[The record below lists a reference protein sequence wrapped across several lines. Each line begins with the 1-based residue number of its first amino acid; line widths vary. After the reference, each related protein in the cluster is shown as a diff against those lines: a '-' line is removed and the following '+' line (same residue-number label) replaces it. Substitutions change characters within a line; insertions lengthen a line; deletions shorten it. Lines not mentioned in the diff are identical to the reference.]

1 MCKNGKGFCPG
12 PIASHLRRCLQCET
26 EFNAAAPVVAPAP
39 VALAPLPIALSA
51 IVGTATPAVH
61 PGRVA
66 GNLGV
71 GEQFNLTA
79 APAPPV
85 GTELHWIHSGDAELS
100 NESSDGR
107 ALFTAGSTRGPVN
120 LKLKIKNGPYAGRV
134 LSEFNFTVLE
144 PTGTA
149 TRQQPGTNLRHTQNR
164 AGVGFKMWAN
174 LLPSTVPFDG
184 VQWREHTGIGLATG
198 HFAGENGRIHAP
210 SGVAYGADN
219 QPVNQLSQAWM
230 AVEANPGGNY
240 GINWI
245 GQIDT
250 VDTGDHPPQTPAAG
264 PVAAVWKVSSHKWN
278 IEWKYRVRTSTGW
291 SGEKVLE
298 RVMHEA
304 KIDANG
310 TATIKKG
317 NAGPFQR
324 TAGQGTSPY

>member
-12 PIASHLRRCLQCET
+12 PIASPMRRCLQCEA
-26 EFNAAAPVVAPAP
+26 EFKAAAAVAPPAP
-39 VALAPLPIALSA
+39 AAPPPLPAALAA

-61 PGRVA
+61 PGRLA
-66 GNLGV
+66 GTLGV

-79 APAPPV
+79 APAPPG
-85 GTELHWIHSGDAELS
+85 GTELQWTLSGDAELS
-100 NESSDGR
+100 NESNDGR
-107 ALFTAGSTRGPVN
+107 ALFTAGSTKGPVT

-134 LSEFNFTVLE
+134 LSEHNFTVLE
-144 PTGTA
+144 PTGTG

-164 AGVGFKMWAN
+164 AGVDFKMWAN
-174 LLPSTVPFDG
+174 LLPATVPFDG
-184 VQWREHTGIGLATG
+184 VQWREHTGVGLATG
-198 HFAGENGRIHAP
+198 HFAAENGRIHAP

-219 QPVNQLSQAWM
+219 QPVNQLSQDWM
-230 AVEANPGGNY
+230 AVYANPGGNY
-240 GINWI
+240 GVNWI
-245 GQIDT
+245 GQVDT
-250 VDTGDHPPQTPAAG
+250 VDTGDHLPQTPAAG

-298 RVMHEA
+298 RVMHES

-324 TAGQGTSPY
+324 TAAQGTSPY

>member
-12 PIASHLRRCLQCET
+12 PVASPTRRCLQCDA
-26 EFNAAAPVVAPAP
+26 EFKAAAPVGAPALVAPPPLPA
-39 VALAPLPIALSA
+39 ALAA
-51 IVGTATPAVH
+51 IQGTATPAVH

-71 GEQFNLTA
+71 GEQFNLTV
-79 APAPPV
+79 APAPPI
-85 GTELHWIHSGDAELS
+85 GTEVHWALSGDAELS
-100 NESSDGR
+100 NENNGQ

-120 LKLKIKNGPYAGRV
+120 LKLKIKTGPHAGHV

-174 LLPSTVPFDG
+174 LLPATVPFDG

-198 HFAGENGRIHAP
+198 HFSHENGRIHAP

-219 QPVNQLSQAWM
+219 QPVNQLSQDWM
-230 AVEANPGGNY
+230 TVYANPGGNY

-298 RVMHEA
+298 RVMHES
-304 KIDANG
+304 KIDATG
-310 TATIKKG
+310 LTTIKKG

-324 TAGQGTSPY
+324 TAAQATTPY

>member
-1 MCKNGKGFCPG
+1 
-12 PIASHLRRCLQCET
+12 
-26 EFNAAAPVVAPAP
+26 
-39 VALAPLPIALSA
+39 
-51 IVGTATPAVH
+51 
-61 PGRVA
+61 
-66 GNLGV
+66 LGV
-71 GEQFNLTA
+71 GEQFNLTV
-79 APAPPV
+79 APAPPP
-85 GTELHWIHSGDAELS
+85 GTEVQWTLSGDAELS
-100 NESSDGR
+100 NENNGA
-107 ALFTAGSTRGPVN
+107 ALFTAGSTKGPVN
-120 LKLKIKNGPYAGRV
+120 LKLKIKNGQFAGRL

-149 TRQQPGTNLRHTQNR
+149 TRQQPGTNLRHTQHR

-184 VQWREHTGIGLATG
+184 VQWREHTGVGMATG

-230 AVEANPGGNY
+230 AVEANPGGAH
-240 GINWI
+240 GVNWI

-278 IEWKYRVRTSTGW
+278 IEWKYRVRTATGW

-298 RVMHEA
+298 RVMHES
-304 KIDANG
+304 KIDATG

-317 NAGPFQR
+317 NAGPFSR
-324 TAGQGTSPY
+324 TAGQGNSGY